1 MKKKKLLL
9 LGLVFVM
16 LSTFAVGCSSKKGDS
31 SESKKATHTAST
43 VKIGFV
49 DVTGKALISDTLG
62 IAKEKGYL
70 DEELSKIGVKAE
82 LVPFTGAGP
91 AINEALAS
99 KNVDIGVLGDVPAII
114 GKASGID
121 TQLVIASGSNNTAS
135 LLIPSGSNVTS
146 VKDLK
151 GKKVATQKGS
161 YMHRILVKMIEANG
175 LTVNDIQFVNLTAQD
190 AAASFLAKGVDA
202 IVVGGIVE
210 AKLVLNKDAKVLLD
224 CSNNAEWIGA
234 SAGVVRTE
242 YANENPEIVS
252 AVIKALSRAKELTK
266 TDAAAA
272 KEQWLK
278 AGNSKETYDYLYPNN
293 EYRYDVEITDKY
305 VDKIK
310 DVEKFLKDNSL
321 IKNDVDVD
329 KWVNKSFFNK

>member
-1 MKKKKLLL
+1 MKKKKLFL
-9 LGLVFVM
+9 LGVAFTILTT
-16 LSTFAVGCSSKKGDS
+16 LAAGCSSKNGGS
-31 SESKKATHTAST
+31 NESKKSTHTAST

-62 IAKEKGYL
+62 IAKEKGFL

-99 KNVDIGVLGDVPAII
+99 KNVDIGLLGDVPAII

-121 TQLVIASGSNNTAS
+121 TQLIIPAGSNNTAA
-135 LLIPSGSNVTS
+135 LLIPSSSNVTS

-161 YMHRILVKMIEANG
+161 YMHRILVKVLEANG
-175 LTVNDIQFVNLTAQD
+175 LTVSDIEFVNLTAQD
-190 AAASFLAKGVDA
+190 AAASLVAKGVDA
-202 IVVGGIVE
+202 IVVGGVVE
-210 AKLVLNKDAKVLLD
+210 AKLVLNKDAKILLD
-224 CSNNAEWIGA
+224 CSKNPEWIGA

-242 YANENPEIVS
+242 YANENPEIIS
-252 AVIKALSRAKELTK
+252 AVIKALDRARDLSKNDTSVPK
-266 TDAAAA
+266 D
-272 KEQWLK
+272 QWVK
-278 AGNSKETYDYLYPNN
+278 AGNSKETYDFLYPDN
-293 EYRYDVEITDKY
+293 EYRYDIEFTDKY
-305 VDKIK
+305 IEKIK

-329 KWVNKSFFNK
+329 KWINKSFYKK

>member
-1 MKKKKLLL
+1 MKRKRLLL
-9 LGLVFVM
+9 IGIIATLIAGF
-16 LSTFAVGCSSKKGDS
+16 TVGCSDKKEEASTSKA
-31 SESKKATHTAST
+31 ATHTAST

-62 IAKEKGYL
+62 IAKEKGFL
-70 DEELSKIGVKAE
+70 DEELNKIGVKAE

-121 TQLVIASGSNNTAS
+121 TELIIPAGSNNTAA
-135 LLIPSGSNVTS
+135 LLIPSDSNITS

-161 YMHRILVKMIEANG
+161 YMHRILVKMLEASG
-175 LTVNDIQFVNLTAQD
+175 LIPNDIEFINLTAQD
-190 AAASFLAKGVDA
+190 AAASLVAKGVDA
-202 IVVGGIVE
+202 VVVGGVVE
-210 AKLVLNKDAKVLLD
+210 AKLVLNKDAKILLD
-224 CSNNAEWIGA
+224 CSNNPEWIGA

-242 YANENPEIVS
+242 YANENPEIIS
-252 AVIKALSRAKELTK
+252 AVLRALDKARELTI
-266 TDAAAA
+266 TDVNSA
-272 KEQWLK
+272 KEQWVK
-278 AGNSKETYDYLYPNN
+278 AGNSKETYDFLYPDN
-293 EYRYDVEITDKY
+293 EYRYDAEISDKYTDKL
-305 VDKIK
+305 K

-321 IKNDVDVD
+321 IKNDVDIET
-329 KWVNKSFFNK
+329 WINKGFYKK